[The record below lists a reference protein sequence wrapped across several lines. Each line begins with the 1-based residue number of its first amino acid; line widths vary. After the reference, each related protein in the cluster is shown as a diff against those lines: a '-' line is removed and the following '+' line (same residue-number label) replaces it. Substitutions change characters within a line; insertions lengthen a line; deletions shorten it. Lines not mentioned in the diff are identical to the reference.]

1 MVRNGGGATVSLASA
16 ADKGRPILAQP
27 DDELGYLLRATD
39 TSHRM
44 KRVHHLRC
52 LISWRA
58 RYFVGRRHSTV
69 TDRVY
74 PDTTVWSGLM
84 RNKIGNWRTLT
95 EVLKC

>member
-1 MVRNGGGATVSLASA
+1 MVRNGGGAIVNLASA

-58 RYFVGRRHSTV
+58 
-69 TDRVY
+69 VY

-84 RNKIGNWRTLT
+84 RNEMGNWRTLT